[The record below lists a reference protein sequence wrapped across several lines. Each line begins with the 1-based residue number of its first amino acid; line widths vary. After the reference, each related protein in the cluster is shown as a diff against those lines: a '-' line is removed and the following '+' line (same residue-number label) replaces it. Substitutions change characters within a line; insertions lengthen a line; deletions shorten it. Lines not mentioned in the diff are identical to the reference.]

1 MDSYTSEAVE
11 YRCRRKL
18 EVIPDKLKEAQ
29 AFLERNLPTMDL
41 DSVPTYNLKT
51 LYQLAWKRGVNFPPA
66 LTELFWHC

>member
-1 MDSYTSEAVE
+1 M
-11 YRCRRKL
+11 
-18 EVIPDKLKEAQ
+18 IPDKLKEAQ

-41 DSVPTYNLKT
+41 DSDPTYNLKT